1 MRRFLGANL
10 HINTGAPTEDNQQAA
25 TSLSSTK
32 RAFQNTFGQLS
43 RGNSSNTGSSK
54 TSPNPSYQ
62 QYDHAPPV
70 ASPSI
75 SNSPLPVNSPV
86 PPTPPSKH
94 GHEED
99 NAAAEEYD
107 DSSWDDAFKL
117 PFGSSSTSSSSA
129 LSRASSS
136 ASSAVNP
143 YDGVIDRTSSIA
155 SGSVHERTTTAVGD
169 EENDGDE
176 DDNDLTR
183 AGHRTSTA
191 TISASR
197 ANMIASPPP
206 PLQSSTST
214 SMQYTN
220 THQSA
225 ISNNNSNSN
234 SRGLAVSATYAANAS
249 SLVDLKD
256 EMMLELLSSDAL
268 IHVAQFEILGFD
280 EVEELRKVGSYNT
293 LRANLHPTLR
303 ADLLLRISSAQTGT
317 FNTQ

>member
-10 HINTGAPTEDNQQAA
+10 HINTGASTEDNQQAGA

-43 RGNSSNTGSSK
+43 RGDSSNTGSSK

-99 NAAAEEYD
+99 NAAEEYD

-117 PFGSSSTSSSSA
+117 PFGSSSTSSSAASA

-136 ASSAVNP
+136 ASSATNP

-155 SGSVHERTTTAVGD
+155 GASVHERTTTAVGD
-169 EENDGDE
+169 EEDSDD

-206 PLQSSTST
+206 LQSSTST

-225 ISNNNSNSN
+225 ISNNNSN

-280 EVEELRKVGSYNT
+280 EVEELRKVGSYDI
-293 LRANLHPTLR
+293 LRANLHLY
-303 ADLLLRISSAQTGT
+303 
-317 FNTQ
+317 TQS